1 VGSYT
6 DVMARTHPHIESP
19 DADQLAEL
27 VAGRP
32 EPLIEAY
39 LELHAAVISTLPDI
53 RFSVDTVDASVGYA
67 AHQYGYNGWGMAALT
82 PFAKWVSLTL
92 LRGARL
98 DDPARLL
105 SGRSTMRHLKVTGP
119 EDARNGGEAIRALLL
134 EASGLNAED

>member
-1 VGSYT
+1 MGSYT

-19 DADQLAEL
+19 DGDQLAEL

-32 EPLIEAY
+32 EPLIEVY
-39 LELHAAVISTLPDI
+39 LELHAVVISTLPDI

-92 LRGARL
+92 LQGARL
-98 DDPARLL
+98 DDPAKLL

-119 EDARNGGEAIRALLL
+119 EDVRNGDEAIRALLV
-134 EASGLNAED
+134 EASRLNAEG

>member
-1 VGSYT
+1 
-6 DVMARTHPHIESP
+6 MAKTHPHIESP
-19 DADQLAEL
+19 DPEQLGVL

-39 LELHAAVISTLPDI
+39 LDLHALVISTLPDI
-53 RFSVDTVDASVGYA
+53 RFSVDTVDASIGYA

-92 LRGARL
+92 LQGARL

-105 SGRSTMRHLKVTGP
+105 TGTSTMRHVKVTGP
-119 EDARNGGEAIRALLL
+119 KDVRNGGEAIRALLL
-134 EASGLNAED
+134 AASTLSPED